1 MPKSFSNFVPWTWR
15 ERQIKTLS
23 RQWRGEEEINLWTG
37 RIIFLWLNP
46 VQHRRYCAA
55 AASRTKST
63 WGEKEDQWSR
73 RKAGGVSWTRGHLD
87 VEGETSRG
95 ILTLTRVSSSLR
107 ANVLTIAPY
116 AMPAPCPPVQA
127 PPFHVKAV
135 GRACPR
141 CSLCRTSKHRGVAVG
156 GREERRRRRPPL
168 AAHTPPLER
177 AGLPLQP

>member
-1 MPKSFSNFVPWTWR
+1 MRWVFFLFS
-15 ERQIKTLS
+15 LS
-23 RQWRGEEEINLWTG
+23 QPCCHCLHKLIVGKKICGCQNRSAILSHGPLDRADHLPLAQSSAAPSL
-37 RIIFLWLNP
+37 L
-46 VQHRRYCAA
+46 RR
-55 AASRTKST
+55 R
-63 WGEKEDQWSR
+63 
-73 RKAGGVSWTRGHLD
+73 
-87 VEGETSRG
+87 
-95 ILTLTRVSSSLR
+95 LTRVSSSLR